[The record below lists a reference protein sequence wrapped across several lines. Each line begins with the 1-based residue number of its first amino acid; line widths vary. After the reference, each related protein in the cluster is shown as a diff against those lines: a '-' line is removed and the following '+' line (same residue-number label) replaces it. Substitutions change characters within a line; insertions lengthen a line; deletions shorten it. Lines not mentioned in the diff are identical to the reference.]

1 MDHQPTHG
9 GPTKRINRL
18 GDRFAYEVTIKG
30 RANQV
35 APLVAKLNAGRAQ
48 KVRMPV
54 NQPGDY
60 VQLTNPVTVSVSVSG
75 GQSLTLTGLPVGHVL
90 KGGQMVSIMAV
101 NGVSYLHQIA
111 DDATAN
117 ASGVIGLTVVPA
129 VRTTLSIGDVVT
141 VNLPIIE
148 GYLAGS
154 VTEWTADFL
163 KLIEVGFQIV
173 EAE

>member
-9 GPTKRINRL
+9 GSTKRINRL
-18 GDRFAYEVTIKG
+18 GDRFAYQVTIKG
-30 RANQV
+30 RGSQA
-35 APLVAKLNAGRAQ
+35 APLVAKLNAGRSQ

-54 NQPGDY
+54 NQPVVYAD
-60 VQLTNPVTVSVSVSG
+60 VTNPVTVGVSVSG
-75 GQSLTLTGLPVGHVL
+75 GQSLTLRGLPAGHVL
-90 KGGQMVSIMAV
+90 KGGQMVSLTAV

-117 ASGVIGLTVVPA
+117 ASGIIGVAVVPA
-129 VRTTLSIGDVVT
+129 IRTTLNIGDVVN
-141 VNLPIIE
+141 VNAPIIE